1 MAGAWH
7 TQLTVEPFL
16 LDGGS
21 GQNADILSGVGGVEL
36 ISKLTSNE
44 CHSSRFRMV

>member
-1 MAGAWH
+1 MIQMEEEIGNGRVAGAWH

-21 GQNADILSGVGGVEL
+21 GQNVVSGVL
-36 ISKLTSNE
+36 N
-44 CHSSRFRMV
+44 